1 MPGANQALRTARVRL
16 DSTAAPGQP
25 TSRQELADL
34 VNAWIYQRYRRMSC
48 LTANYIGKLERGVVG
63 WPQADYREALRA
75 ILHADTDADLGF
87 RRPVRSTSAA
97 AVREE
102 GDVNR
107 KAFFRTALGAAA
119 ISLPLTELAQLSQQ
133 VEVPTSV
140 RPADVHE
147 LRVLAGV
154 FSAWDH
160 TYGGSLIR
168 EALNAQL
175 RYSVSLLKHAS
186 CPRPLHDELYA
197 AVGWLAHTGAAIA
210 FDSLVHDDARQMFSF
225 ALSCAEE
232 AHDWHLRAKILS
244 LMARQAIWC
253 GDADHGLTLV
263 ELALV
268 RADRLTPAER
278 AMLHTARARAA
289 AKLGMLEEALESIGR
304 ADDQFTRIRP
314 ADEAPWMRYYD
325 AAQHAGDTGHALYDL
340 ALQVNRHYAGEAGH
354 RLSSAVAGHGAP
366 YVRSRATSGIK
377 LASLTMATGD
387 PHEAAEIGLRATTDA
402 GRVRSCRTRDD
413 MRELSRLA
421 SPHKGLTPVAQL
433 RHQIRTVIHT

>member
-25 TSRQELADL
+25 TSHQELADL

-107 KAFFRTALGAAA
+107 KAFFRTALGAAV
-119 ISLPLTELAQLSQQ
+119 SLPMTELAQLSQQ
-133 VEVPTSV
+133 VEVPTTV
-140 RPADVHE
+140 RPTDIHE

-168 EALNAQL
+168 EALYAQL
-175 RYSVSLLKHAS
+175 RYSISLLKHAS
-186 CPRPLHDELYA
+186 CPRPLHGELYT
-197 AVGWLAHTGAAIA
+197 AVGWLAHTGAAMA
-210 FDSLVHDDARQMFSF
+210 FDAFAHDDARDMFSF
-225 ALSCAEE
+225 ALFCAEE
-232 AHDWHLRAKILS
+232 AQDWHLRAKILS

-253 GDADHGLTLV
+253 EDADHGLTLV

-278 AMLHTARARAA
+278 AMLYTARARAT
-289 AKLGMLEEALESIGR
+289 AKLGMLEETLESIGR

-340 ALQVNRHYAGEAGH
+340 ALLVDRRYTAEASH
-354 RLSSAVAGHGAP
+354 RLSSAVAGHSAQ

-377 LASLTMATGD
+377 LASLIMATGD
-387 PHEAAEIGLRATTDA
+387 PQEAAEIGLRATIDA
-402 GRVRSCRTRDD
+402 GRVRSCRTRDT
-413 MRELSRLA
+413 MSQLSRLA
-421 SPHKGLTPVAQL
+421 VPHERLTPVAEL
-433 RHQIRTVIHT
+433 RHQIRTVTCT